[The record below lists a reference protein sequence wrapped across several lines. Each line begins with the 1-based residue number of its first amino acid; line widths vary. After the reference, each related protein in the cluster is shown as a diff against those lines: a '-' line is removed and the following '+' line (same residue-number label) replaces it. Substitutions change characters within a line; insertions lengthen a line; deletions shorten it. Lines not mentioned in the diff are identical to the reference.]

1 MELKV
6 KRNIKNL
13 SKTSAKYV
21 FNGIKFA
28 GIDMLTVSELNDEN
42 LNARNDKVHC
52 LITNTGKI
60 TPSVSFKQPSISLTS
75 ANYFFEECNYGKENN
90 PVESLKITLKA
101 SENVLENILGNTN
114 IQNKKNNETKDKKID
129 FER

>member
-1 MELKV
+1 MELKA

-13 SKTSAKYV
+13 SKTSEKYV

-42 LNARNDKVHC
+42 LNVRNDKVHC

-90 PVESLKITLKA
+90 PVESLKITLKT

-114 IQNKKNNETKDKKID
+114 IQNERNSETKDKKID